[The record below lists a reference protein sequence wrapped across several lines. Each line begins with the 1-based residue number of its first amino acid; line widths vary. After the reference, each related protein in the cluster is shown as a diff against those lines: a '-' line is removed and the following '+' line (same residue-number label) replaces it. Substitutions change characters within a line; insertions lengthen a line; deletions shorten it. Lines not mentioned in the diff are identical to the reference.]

1 MPFFVQPRQRPR
13 SRCAFTL
20 VELLVVIAI
29 IGVLVS
35 LLLPAVQA
43 AREAARRM
51 QCTNNLKQIGLG
63 VHNFHDTN
71 NRLPPGFLG
80 PNRDMSG
87 GFITNDPYVSAL
99 TLMLPF
105 MEQQPV
111 YDQIEPAVVNLNLYW
126 VSGDPDRNWSSNAGA
141 YTVSATVIPIFKCP
155 TSSMDGNT
163 GPETIFGTWSV
174 PSGSVTSAS
183 QDRWSWTTT
192 SDPAVGVANRGT
204 TNYFP
209 VEGANGPHPAAK
221 QFEGAFVNRNHKRT
235 LASVTD
241 GTSNTLFFGENI
253 YFNTN
258 ASSPTVPVA
267 AGNLPWISGSVFNT
281 NWGLSTKPIRRPCFS
296 SLHAGGIVN
305 FLLGDG
311 AVRGLSKNTDTLTVF
326 VPYGGIRDGVVF
338 QTP

>member
-1 MPFFVQPRQRPR
+1 MPFFVRPRSRSR

-51 QCTNNLKQIGLG
+51 QCTNNLKQIGIA

-71 NRLPPGFLG
+71 NRLAPGFMG
-80 PNRDMSG
+80 PNRDMSS
-87 GFITNDPYVSAL
+87 GFITDDPYTSAL

-111 YDQIEPAVVNLNLYW
+111 YDQIEPVCVNMNLYA
-126 VSGDPDRNWSSNAGA
+126 VSGSPDYNWSSNAGA
-141 YTVSATVIPIFKCP
+141 YAMSSTVIPSFKCP
-155 TSSMDGNT
+155 SSSMDGST
-163 GPETIFGTWSV
+163 GPETLFGTWSV
-174 PSGSVTSAS
+174 PASTVTAAS
-183 QDRWSWTTT
+183 QDRWSWGIAT
-192 SDPAVGVANRGT
+192 VNNRGI

-209 VEGANGPHPAAK
+209 VEGANGPHPSAK
-221 QFEGAFVNRNHKRT
+221 LYEGAFVNRNYKRT
-235 LASVTD
+235 LASITD
-241 GTSNTLFFGENI
+241 GTSNTLAFGENI

-258 ASSPTVPVA
+258 TTSPTMAVA
-267 AGNLPWISGSVFNT
+267 AGNIPWISGSVFNT
-281 NWGLSTKPIRRPCFS
+281 NWGLSTKPVRRPCFS
-296 SLHAGGIVN
+296 SLHSGVVN
-305 FLLGDG
+305 FALCDG
-311 AVRGLSKNTDTLTVF
+311 SVRSISKTVDTLSVL
-326 VPYGGIRDGVVF
+326 VPYGGIRDAVVF